1 MIYFIDFE
9 SALLIEQS
17 EASDSETSFT
27 VKDIQRA
34 IAEEERLGPRSVPCT
49 IDYSPCPVPTI
60 YH

>member
-1 MIYFIDFE
+1 MIYFFDYE

-34 IAEEERLGPRSVPCT
+34 IAEEERLGPRSVLCT
-49 IDYSPCPVPTI
+49 IDYSPSPVPTI